1 MPPTDAIPGLKEVRL
16 APSLRNRSGAVWSR
30 APALFSAWEVEVQVR
45 ITGPGRKGAQGMVS
59 APQSCLGG
67 VSLGSIQKDP
77 D

>member
-1 MPPTDAIPGLKEVRL
+1 MPPTDAIPGLEEVRL

-59 APQSCLGG
+59 APQSWLRGRESG
-67 VSLGSIQKDP
+67 FHAEGP
-77 D
+77 